1 MSGRLRTVIA
11 SYGATQFRFLNE
23 TLTELGHMP
32 VAYLMSRSMRSSGPS
47 DPDILDAARAIVT
60 DLPAGMDLLLPGKTS
75 SVAEM
80 LAGYRPDL
88 LLVFGFNWRLPPEAL
103 ELPRFG
109 VLNIHPSALPRY
121 RGPSPVLWAVRNGDP
136 SIGIT
141 VHRMSETIDAGPML
155 AQAEGIP
162 LPEEITHQD
171 VWELIKGAVPG
182 LLADA
187 LDRLA
192 DGDPGTPQDE
202 REATYAGFP
211 PADWHEV
218 TWRDTRFR
226 THNQV
231 RVLRLLNGGQGPVVN
246 LEGRR
251 VQVHRTSLTGGEGTR
266 VECADGPLWMTY
278 SAVSG

>member
-1 MSGRLRTVIA
+1 MSDGLRTVIA
-11 SYGATQFRFLNE
+11 SYGSSQFRFLNE
-23 TLTELGHMP
+23 TLAELGHTP

-88 LLVFGFNWRLPPEAL
+88 LLVFGFNWRLPPEVL
-103 ELPRFG
+103 GLPRFG
-109 VLNIHPSALPRY
+109 VLNVHPSALPRY

-141 VHRMSETIDAGPML
+141 VHRMSETIDAGPVL

-171 VWELIKGAVPG
+171 VWELIKRAVPG

-202 REATYAGFP
+202 RKATYAGFP

-231 RVLRLLNGGQGPVVN
+231 RVLRLL
-246 LEGRR
+246 
-251 VQVHRTSLTGGEGTR
+251 
-266 VECADGPLWMTY
+266 
-278 SAVSG
+278 

>member
-103 ELPRFG
+103 ELPRLG
-109 VLNIHPSALPRY
+109 
-121 RGPSPVLWAVRNGDP
+121 
-136 SIGIT
+136 
-141 VHRMSETIDAGPML
+141 
-155 AQAEGIP
+155 
-162 LPEEITHQD
+162 
-171 VWELIKGAVPG
+171 
-182 LLADA
+182 
-187 LDRLA
+187 
-192 DGDPGTPQDE
+192 
-202 REATYAGFP
+202 
-211 PADWHEV
+211 
-218 TWRDTRFR
+218 
-226 THNQV
+226 
-231 RVLRLLNGGQGPVVN
+231 
-246 LEGRR
+246 
-251 VQVHRTSLTGGEGTR
+251 
-266 VECADGPLWMTY
+266 C
-278 SAVSG
+278 